1 MVSEAKGHWFD
12 SSRARHL
19 HPSCQRF
26 PPLSALSSP
35 SSLTPLE
42 RRASGWLASIVALR
56 LFGLFLILPVFAIY
70 GRELPGGD
78 EAYLIGL
85 AISIYGLTQGIF
97 QLPFGAAS
105 DRFGRKPVIIA
116 GLSVLV
122 LGSVIAAMSTTITGV
137 IVGRALQGA
146 GAVSAAVS
154 AFIADSTREEVR
166 TKAMALVGGMVGIT
180 FAISL
185 IGSPPLTAW
194 IGLSG
199 LFWVTAAL
207 SLCGIA
213 VVAWVVP
220 PAPLQPPP
228 PESVR
233 RGDVLFNP
241 QLLRLNLGVFVLF
254 ICQTAI
260 FVVVPRLLVEQ
271 GHLLPPRHW
280 IVYAPVL
287 VLSFAVMIPPM
298 LIAERKGKTRE
309 VFLAAVALMFVAMLA
324 APFASSAALAGL
336 VIFLL
341 LFFIALNLLEA
352 LQPSLVSRLAPP
364 HLKGFAMGVYNT
376 TQAFGLFLGG
386 ILGGTLAKRFGD
398 SAVFYVCAALTALWF
413 IAAWSMKPP
422 VSRHTA

>member
-1 MVSEAKGHWFD
+1 M
-12 SSRARHL
+12 
-19 HPSCQRF
+19 
-26 PPLSALSSP
+26 
-35 SSLTPLE
+35 
-42 RRASGWLASIVALR
+42 
-56 LFGLFLILPVFAIY
+56 FAIY
-70 GRELPGGD
+70 GRELPGGE

-85 AISIYGLTQGIF
+85 AISIYGLTQGMF

-116 GLSVLV
+116 GLLLLV

-180 FAISL
+180 FAIAL
-185 IGSPPLTAW
+185 VGAPPLTAW

-207 SLCGIA
+207 SLCGVA

-220 PAPLQPPP
+220 SAPLQPLP

-260 FVVVPRLLVEQ
+260 FVVVPSLLVEQ
-271 GHLLPPRHW
+271 GQLPSPRHW
-280 IVYAPVL
+280 VVYAPVL
-287 VLSFAVMIPPM
+287 VLSFAIMIPPM
-298 LIAERKGKTRE
+298 LMAERKGKTRE
-309 VFLAAVALMFVAMLA
+309 VFLGAVALLFVAMVA
-324 APFASSAALAGL
+324 APFATNAALTGL

-422 VSRHTA
+422 AIKHKT

>member
-1 MVSEAKGHWFD
+1 M
-12 SSRARHL
+12 
-19 HPSCQRF
+19 
-26 PPLSALSSP
+26 
-35 SSLTPLE
+35 TPLE

-70 GRELPGGD
+70 GRELPGGE

-85 AISIYGLTQGIF
+85 AISIYGLTQGMF

-116 GLSVLV
+116 GLSLLV

-137 IVGRALQGA
+137 IVGRALQGS

-154 AFIADSTREEVR
+154 AFIADSTREAVR

-180 FAISL
+180 FAIAL
-185 IGSPPLTAW
+185 IGAPPLTAW

-220 PAPLQPPP
+220 PAPLQAPP

-260 FVVVPRLLVEQ
+260 FVVVPSLLVEQ
-271 GHLLPPRHW
+271 GHLPSPRHW

-287 VLSFAVMIPPM
+287 VLSFAIMIPPM
-298 LIAERKGKTRE
+298 LMAERKGKTRE
-309 VFLAAVALMFVAMLA
+309 VFLSAVALLFVAMLA
-324 APFASSAALAGL
+324 APFAASAALTGL

-398 SAVFYVCAALTALWF
+398 SAVFYVCAALTVIWF

-422 VSRHTA
+422 VSKH

>member
-1 MVSEAKGHWFD
+1 MLIDAASLCPHAD
-12 SSRARHL
+12 S
-19 HPSCQRF
+19 PRF
-26 PPLSALSSP
+26 SHLSSTP
-35 SSLTPLE
+35 RLTPLE

-70 GRELPGGD
+70 GRELPGGG
-78 EAYLIGL
+78 EPYLIGL
-85 AISIYGLTQGIF
+85 AISIYGLTQGMF

-116 GLSVLV
+116 GLSLLV
-122 LGSVIAAMSTTITGV
+122 IGSVVAAMSTTITGV

-154 AFIADSTREEVR
+154 AFIADSTRDEVR
-166 TKAMALVGGMVGIT
+166 TKAMAMVGAMVGVT
-180 FAISL
+180 FAIAL
-185 IGSPPLTAW
+185 IGAPPLTAW

-199 LFWVTAAL
+199 LFWLTAVL

-260 FVVVPRLLVEQ
+260 FVVVPSLLVEQ
-271 GHLLPPRHW
+271 GHLPSPSHW
-280 IVYAPVL
+280 MVYAPVL

-298 LIAERKGKTRE
+298 LAAERRGKTRE
-309 VFLAAVALMFVAMLA
+309 VFLGAVALLFVSMLA
-324 APFASSAALAGL
+324 APFAAGAALSGL
-336 VIFLL
+336 VVFLL

-352 LQPSLVSRLAPP
+352 LQPSLVSRQSPP

-376 TQAFGLFLGG
+376 TQAFGLFFGG
-386 ILGGTLAKRFGD
+386 ILGGMLAKRFGD
-398 SAVFYVCAALTALWF
+398 DAVFYVCAGLVAIWF
-413 IAAWSMKPP
+413 VAAWSMKPP
-422 VSRHTA
+422 ATKPKVQI